1 MGFNKDFKVG
11 DIIAGFDYL
20 VFYYV
25 AGFDESTKEN
35 KCYPTVYK
43 EDLQPVNNANTKE
56 ECGYI

>member
-25 AGFDESTKEN
+25 AGFDEEQKKINVIPLYTKRTCN
-35 KCYPTVYK
+35 
-43 EDLQPVNNANTKE
+43 Q
-56 ECGYI
+56 